1 MVIGGYFAVNEY
13 ILKYSRPAEIW
24 EEALPL
30 GNGSLGFMVFGRA
43 KTELVRLNEETLWT
57 GFPYKWDN
65 PQCLEHLD
73 EMRQAIFAGDCK
85 LATELTNK
93 YQVCLEEGSE
103 MADPGE
109 PYGTLRTA
117 GDLIFVHDG
126 EPELKTRSLDISCGI
141 AVSDCEDFVRTHF
154 VSRKSRVGVSTVRSK
169 APVSFNV
176 LYDSESGRFA
186 AGETDIFGAVSVENG
201 LITYCETLAGIG
213 ALTWATAIKVVS
225 DGKVTPIDGG
235 VRVENGTNTV
245 VFVAVCTNY
254 GTESDPLETAVNIVC
269 KAEELGAEAL
279 EAEHRA
285 DFFGLMDASEL
296 TLESD
301 SELAKLDT
309 DLRLARIK
317 EGKEDIGLFELYFN
331 FGKYLLISS
340 SVKGCRLPA
349 NLQGIWCK
357 TNRPPW
363 SCDYHININ
372 IQMNYWPSEVTGL
385 QDCNESYFEYIE
397 FLSRHGVAT
406 AKEMYGCRGWVAHTI
421 TTPWGFTSPGES
433 PLWGAF
439 VTAGAWCCT
448 HFFEHAKFANNTDVL
463 KKYWHVIRGS
473 AEFFL
478 DFLVTDPRTGYMVTC
493 PSNSPEN
500 KFIDPVSGQVTGLC
514 AGPSMD
520 IQILRDLFS
529 NILAFADEVGEKD
542 EEFLAQIK
550 DRLENL
556 PPMKIGSKG
565 NILEWQEDYEEEEP
579 GHRHISHLYALHPST
594 QITKEGTPELFAAA
608 EKTIER
614 RLSNG
619 GAHTGWSRAW
629 VTNFYARLK
638 NGVEAERHIT
648 KLLERST
655 LPNLFDNHPP
665 FQIDGNFGG
674 CAAIAEMLLQSQGKE
689 IELLPA
695 LPPSWKNG
703 SFRGFRARGGKTVS
717 CTWKNGK
724 VESYTVE

>member
-1 MVIGGYFAVNEY
+1 
-13 ILKYSRPAEIW
+13 
-24 EEALPL
+24 
-30 GNGSLGFMVFGRA
+30 
-43 KTELVRLNEETLWT
+43 
-57 GFPYKWDN
+57 
-65 PQCLEHLD
+65 
-73 EMRQAIFAGDCK
+73 
-85 LATELTNK
+85 
-93 YQVCLEEGSE
+93 GSE

-109 PYGTLRTA
+109 PYGSLRTA
-117 GDLIFVHDG
+117 GDLLFVHAG
-126 EPELKTRSLDISCGI
+126 EPKLKTRTLDIFRGVATTDCG
-141 AVSDCEDFVRTHF
+141 DFVRTHF
-154 VSRKSRVGVSTVRSK
+154 ISRKAQCAVSTVRSAK
-169 APVSFNV
+169 PVSFDI
-176 LYDSESGRFA
+176 LFDSESGRYA
-186 AGETDIFGAVSVENG
+186 AGETAVFSGVKSENG
-201 LITYCETLAGIG
+201 LITFVQTLAGEG
-213 ALTWATAIKVVS
+213 ALTWAMATKVVS
-225 DGKVTPIDGG
+225 DGAVTAIEGG
-235 VRVENGTNTV
+235 VRVENSTETV
-245 VFVAVCTNY
+245 VYTAVRTNY
-254 GTESDPLETAVNIVC
+254 AISADPLASAAEIVAA
-269 KAEELGAEAL
+269 AEKTGAEVLA
-279 EAEHRA
+279 AEHKE
-285 DFFGLMDASEL
+285 DFFGLMDVSSL
-296 TLESD
+296 SLESD
-301 SELAKLDT
+301 PELSAMDT
-309 DLRLARIK
+309 DARINRVK

-340 SVKGCRLPA
+340 SVKGCVLPA

-385 QDCNESYFEYIE
+385 QDCNESYFRYIE

-406 AKEMYGCRGWVAHTI
+406 AKEMYGCRGCVAHTI

-433 PLWGAF
+433 PSWGAF

-448 HFFEHAKFANNTDVL
+448 HFFEHARFANSIEVL

-500 KFIDPVSGQVTGLC
+500 KFIDPVSGKATGLC

-520 IQILRDLFS
+520 NEILRDLFS
-529 NILAFADEVGEKD
+529 NILAYADAVGEKD
-542 EEFLAQIK
+542 EAFLAEVK
-550 DRLENL
+550 AHLEKL
-556 PPMKIGSKG
+556 PPMQIGSRG

-579 GHRHISHLYALHPST
+579 GHRHVSHLYALHPST

-608 EKTIER
+608 EKTIEL
-614 RLSNG
+614 RLANG
-619 GAHTGWSRAW
+619 GGHTGWSRAW
-629 VTNFYARLK
+629 ITNFYARLK

-648 KLLERST
+648 KLIEKST
-655 LPNLFDNHPP
+655 LPNLFDTHPP

-717 CTWKNGK
+717 CVWKNGK

>member
-1 MVIGGYFAVNEY
+1 MNEY
-13 ILKYSRPAEIW
+13 IMKYSRPAEIW

-30 GNGSLGFMVFGRA
+30 GNGSLGFMVFGRE
-43 KTELVRLNEETLWT
+43 KTEIVRMNEETLWT

-65 PQCLEHLD
+65 PECLEHLD
-73 EMRQAIFAGDCK
+73 EMRRAIFAGDCK
-85 LATELTNK
+85 LATDLTNK
-93 YQVCLEEGSE
+93 YQVCLEDGSS

-109 PYGTLRTA
+109 PYGSLRTA
-117 GDLIFVHDG
+117 GDLLFVHDG
-126 EPELKTRSLDISCGI
+126 EPVLKSRTLNVFTGVART
-141 AVSDCEDFVRTHF
+141 DCREFVRTHF
-154 VSRKSRVGVSTVRSK
+154 ISRKARCAVSTVCSG
-169 APVSFNV
+169 APVSFTV
-176 LYDSESGRFA
+176 LFDSESGRFVQ
-186 AGETDIFGAVSVENG
+186 GETEIFENVKVEDG
-201 LITYCETLAGIG
+201 LVTFSETLAGEG
-213 ALTWATAIKVVS
+213 AVTWAMAMKIVS
-225 DGKVTPIDGG
+225 DGAVTAVAGG
-235 VRVENGTNTV
+235 VRVENSTNTAIYTSV
-245 VFVAVCTNY
+245 RTNY
-254 GTESDPLETAVNIVC
+254 AADSDPLDAATEIVFA
-269 KAEELGAEAL
+269 AEKTGAEAL
-279 EAEHRA
+279 EKEHKE
-285 DFFGLMDASEL
+285 DFFGLMDVSGL

-301 SELAKLDT
+301 PGLYALDT
-309 DLRLARIK
+309 DARLARVK
-317 EGKEDIGLFELYFN
+317 EGMEDVGLFELYFN

-340 SVKGCRLPA
+340 SVKGCCLPA

-385 QDCNESYFEYIE
+385 QDCNESYFRYIE

-448 HFFEHAKFANNTDVL
+448 HFFEHAKFANNVEVL

-500 KFIDPVSGQVTGLC
+500 KFIDPISGQVTGLC

-520 IQILRDLFS
+520 NQILRDLFS
-529 NILAFADEVGEKD
+529 NILAYADAVGEKD
-542 EEFLAQIK
+542 GDFLAEVR
-550 DRLENL
+550 DRLEKL
-556 PPMKIGSKG
+556 PPMQVGSKG

-614 RLSNG
+614 RLSHG

-638 NGVEAERHIT
+638 NGAEAQRHIT

-674 CAAIAEMLLQSQGKE
+674 CAAIAEMLLQSQGKD

-717 CTWKNGK
+717 CTWKDGK
-724 VESYTVE
+724 VESYTIE

>member
-1 MVIGGYFAVNEY
+1 MNEY

-30 GNGSLGFMVFGRA
+30 GNGSLGFMVFGRT
-43 KTELVRLNEETLWT
+43 KTEVIRLNKETLWT
-57 GFPYKWDN
+57 GYPHKWDN
-65 PQCLEHLD
+65 PECLEHLD

-93 YQVCLEEGSE
+93 YQVCLENGSE
-103 MADPGE
+103 MADPGQ
-109 PYGTLRTA
+109 PYGSLRTA
-117 GDLIFVHDG
+117 GDLLFVHEGD
-126 EPELKTRSLDISCGI
+126 PKLKTRTLDLSVGI
-141 AVSDCEDFVRTHF
+141 AATDCGEFVRTHF
-154 VSRKSRVGVSTVRSK
+154 ISRKARCAVSTVCSA
-169 APVSFNV
+169 APVSFDI
-176 LYDSESGRFA
+176 LFDSESGRYVS
-186 AGETDIFGAVSVENG
+186 GETDVFAGVKSENG
-201 LITYCETLAGIG
+201 IITFSETLAGEG
-213 ALTWATAIKVVS
+213 ALTWAMATKVVSNGEITAIK
-225 DGKVTPIDGG
+225 GG
-235 VRVENGTNTV
+235 VRVENSTETV
-245 VFVAVCTNY
+245 VFTAIRTNY
-254 GTESDPLETAVNIVC
+254 AAESDPLEVACSIVC
-269 KAEELGAEAL
+269 AAEKIGVKAL
-279 EAEHRA
+279 EKEHRE
-285 DFFGLMDASEL
+285 DFFGLMNVSEL
-296 TLESD
+296 SLESD
-301 SELAKLDT
+301 PGLSALDT
-309 DLRLARIK
+309 DARLARIK
-317 EGKEDIGLFELYFN
+317 EEKEDVGLFELYFN

-340 SVKGCRLPA
+340 SVKGCILPA

-385 QDCNESYFEYIE
+385 QDCNEAYFRYIE
-397 FLSRHGVAT
+397 FLSRHGVVT

-433 PLWGAF
+433 PSWGAF
-439 VTAGAWCCT
+439 VTAGAWCCI
-448 HFFEHAKFANNTDVL
+448 HFFEHAKFANDTAVL

-520 IQILRDLFS
+520 NEILRDLFS
-529 NILAFADEVGEKD
+529 GILEYADAVGEKD
-542 EEFLAQIK
+542 GVFLAAVK
-550 DRLENL
+550 DRLEKL
-556 PPMKIGSKG
+556 PPIKVGSKG

-579 GHRHISHLYALHPST
+579 GHRHVSHLYALHPST

-619 GAHTGWSRAW
+619 GGHTGWSRAW

-674 CAAIAEMLLQSQGKE
+674 CAAIAEMLLQSQGAE

-717 CTWKNGK
+717 CVWKDGK